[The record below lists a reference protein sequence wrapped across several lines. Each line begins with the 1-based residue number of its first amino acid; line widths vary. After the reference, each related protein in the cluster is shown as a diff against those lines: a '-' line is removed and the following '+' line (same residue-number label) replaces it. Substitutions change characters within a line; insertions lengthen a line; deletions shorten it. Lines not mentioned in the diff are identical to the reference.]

1 MRDKNKRM
9 YYTLSRRILLLV
21 FMFFIFGV
29 FILNIFGKDRTFS
42 EQENR
47 NLKIKPEFSIDK
59 LLHKKYTSNYEKY
72 LSDQFVSR
80 DFWINIKSTAE
91 RLSGKKENNDVY
103 LGHDG
108 YLIAKFKNPKDD
120 DVNERLKAINTF
132 SKDNEKISKYVMIVP
147 NQVRV
152 LEDKLPQYAPEKDQL
167 KVIDSFY
174 SKLDKGIKTVSTY
187 DELNAKKEEYLYY
200 KTDHHW
206 TTKGAYYGYREFSEV
221 LGVTPKQES
230 DYNIKKV
237 SNDFYGTLYSR
248 AGAKGVLADEV
259 NVYIPKK
266 EEPVVVNYM
275 EEKKKSASMY
285 SSEALEEKDKYQVF
299 FGGNHSIVRIKTAAD
314 SKKKLLVV
322 KDSYANSLVPFLTSH
337 FSDIVMV
344 DLRYYAENIN
354 TLIKDYGITDVLIL
368 YNVNTFFEDESILNI
383 SNYE

>member
-21 FMFFIFGV
+21 FLFFVFGV
-29 FILNIFGKDRTFS
+29 FIFNMLGKDKTFS

-47 NLKIKPEFSIDK
+47 NLKTKPEFSIDK

-80 DFWINIKSTAE
+80 DFWVNVKSTSE
-91 RLSGKKENNDVY
+91 RFSGKKENNDVY
-103 LGHDG
+103 LGQDG
-108 YLIAKFKNPKDD
+108 YLIAKFKSPKEDD
-120 DVNERLKAINTF
+120 INERLKAINTF
-132 SKDNEKISKYVMIVP
+132 SKDNENISKYVMIVP
-147 NQVRV
+147 NQVRI

-167 KVIDSFY
+167 KVIDNFY
-174 SKLDKGIKTVSTY
+174 SKLDKGIKTISTY

-221 LGVTPKQES
+221 LGIQPKEES
-230 DYNIKKV
+230 EYNIKKV

-248 AGAKGVLADEV
+248 AGVKGVTADEV
-259 NVYIPKK
+259 NVYVPKK
-266 EEPVVVNYM
+266 EEPIVVNYM

-299 FGGNHSIVRIKTAAD
+299 FGGNHSIVRIKTSVD
-314 SKKKLLVV
+314 SKKKLLVI
-322 KDSYANSLVPFLTSH
+322 KDSYANSFVPFLTSH
-337 FSDIVMV
+337 FSDIIMV
-344 DLRYYAENIN
+344 DLRYYADNID
-354 TLIKDYGITDVLIL
+354 TLIKDYGITDTLIL

>member
-21 FMFFIFGV
+21 FLFFVFGV
-29 FILNIFGKDRTFS
+29 FIFNMLGKDKTFS
-42 EQENR
+42 DQENR
-47 NLKIKPEFSIDK
+47 NLKTKPEFSIDK

-80 DFWINIKSTAE
+80 DFWVNVKSTSE
-91 RLSGKKENNDVY
+91 RFSGKKENNDVY
-103 LGHDG
+103 LGQDG
-108 YLIAKFKNPKDD
+108 YLIAKFKSPKEDD
-120 DVNERLKAINTF
+120 INERLKAINTF
-132 SKDNEKISKYVMIVP
+132 SKDNENISKYVMIVP
-147 NQVRV
+147 NQVRI

-167 KVIDSFY
+167 KVIDNFY
-174 SKLDKGIKTVSTY
+174 SKLDKGIKTISTY

-221 LGVTPKQES
+221 LGIKPKEES

-248 AGAKGVLADEV
+248 AGVKGVTADEV
-259 NVYIPKK
+259 NVYVPKK
-266 EEPVVVNYM
+266 EEPIVVNYM

-299 FGGNHSIVRIKTAAD
+299 FGGNHSIVRIKTSVD
-314 SKKKLLVV
+314 SKKKLLVI
-322 KDSYANSLVPFLTSH
+322 KDSYANSFVPFLTSH
-337 FSDIVMV
+337 FSDIIMV
-344 DLRYYAENIN
+344 DLRYYADNID
-354 TLIKDYGITDVLIL
+354 TLIKDYGITDTLIL